1 MMADWDP
8 GQLSFDLP
16 NSRIFDMAEGILI
29 GLRRCP
35 SEAAFRELLNAA
47 ERHQVPVFAM
57 AWALVHLTSG
67 NEKSPETFH
76 SAQSAARLEWGSLL
90 SASAM
95 SSL

>member
-8 GQLSFDLP
+8 GQLSFDMAS
-16 NSRIFDMAEGILI
+16 SRILDRAEGILI

-35 SEAAFRELLNAA
+35 SEAAFRELLSVA

-67 NEKSPETFH
+67 NEKSPDTFH
-76 SAQSAARLEWGSLL
+76 CAQSAARLEWGPLL
-90 SASAM
+90 SAFDM